1 MRPPPLLPEET
12 LVRVLRLAK
21 LDGITVLVLG
31 GVFALMAAG
40 NGQAPFAVVGL
51 LAAGA
56 GAIELHGV
64 GLLRRNV
71 PAGMQW
77 VIASQP
83 LLLLVI
89 FGYCALRLTH
99 FEMPPIP
106 DSLREAAT
114 ANAQALEMTLDEY
127 FRLMNRVSAGLVA
140 LIATGYQGWM
150 AYYYWTRRRA
160 VAQALETVEFETET
174 EN

>member
-1 MRPPPLLPEET
+1 M
-12 LVRVLRLAK
+12 LRLAK

-40 NGQAPFAVVGL
+40 NGQAPFAIVGL

-64 GLLRRNV
+64 GLLRRNQ
-71 PAGMQW
+71 PAGMPW
-77 VIASQP
+77 VFASQP

-106 DSLREAAT
+106 DSLREAAA
-114 ANAQALEMTLDEY
+114 ANAQALGMTLEDY
-127 FRLMNRVSAGLVA
+127 FRVMNRVSAGLVA
-140 LIATGYQGWM
+140 AIACAYQGWM
-150 AYYYWTRRRA
+150 AVYYWNRRLA
-160 VAQALETVEFETET
+160 VAQALETVVFETE
-174 EN
+174 E

>member
-1 MRPPPLLPEET
+1 MRSPPLLPEET

-40 NGQAPFAVVGL
+40 NGQAPFAIVGL

-64 GLLRRNV
+64 GLLRRNL
-71 PAGMQW
+71 PAGMPW
-77 VIASQP
+77 VFASQP

-106 DSLREAAT
+106 DSLREAAA
-114 ANAQALEMTLDEY
+114 ANAQALGMTLEDY
-127 FRLMNRVSAGLVA
+127 FRVMNRVSAGLVA
-140 LIATGYQGWM
+140 AIACAYQGWM
-150 AYYYWTRRRA
+150 AFYYWNRRRA
-160 VAQALETVEFETET
+160 VAQALDTVVFETE
-174 EN
+174 E

>member
-1 MRPPPLLPEET
+1 M
-12 LVRVLRLAK
+12 LRLAK

-40 NGQAPFAVVGL
+40 NGQAPFAIVGL

-64 GLLRRNV
+64 GLLRRNL
-71 PAGMQW
+71 PAGMPW
-77 VIASQP
+77 VFASQP

-106 DSLREAAT
+106 DSLREAAA
-114 ANAQALEMTLDEY
+114 ANAQALGMTLEDY
-127 FRLMNRVSAGLVA
+127 FRVMNRVSAGLVA
-140 LIATGYQGWM
+140 AIACAYQGWM
-150 AYYYWTRRRA
+150 AFYYWNRRRA
-160 VAQALETVEFETET
+160 VAQALDTVVFETE
-174 EN
+174 E